1 MKEREGFTLAELVLS
16 VFIFSFIAASLA
28 TIVSTTN
35 RHMFQNYRKNIIKTN
50 ILISMRSIQNN
61 LSVATRVDSPA
72 MGNRGTVLAFAK
84 NVDQNSQNP
93 TGPGC
98 YPVVAGVQAS
108 WHYYCLAGTS
118 LYYHTGTI
126 GTGGAVACGNA
137 SPSMWNPG
145 TGYSV
150 PGCASGTLLMEHVS
164 ALAPALPGGALFSR
178 ASFDGISSVDTV
190 RVLLHSNWSATGQGF
205 GASQRDVDSSLD
217 SVVRFNRSQ

>member
-61 LSVATRVDSPA
+61 LSVLSRVDSPA
-72 MGNRGTVLAFAK
+72 MGTRGTVLAFAK
-84 NVDQNSQNP
+84 NVDQSSN
-93 TGPGC
+93 C
-98 YPVVAGVQAS
+98 YPIIAGVQAS

-118 LYYHTGTI
+118 LYYHTGNI
-126 GTGGAVACGNA
+126 GTGGAIPCGNP
-137 SPSMWNPG
+137 SPSTWNPG
-145 TGYSV
+145 TGYAI
-150 PGCASGTLLMEHVS
+150 PGCASGTLLMEHAS

-190 RVLLHSNWSATGQGF
+190 RVLLHSNWSATGRGF